1 MHLSTHNWMR
11 AEPLA
16 TTLKRIKKFGYESIE
31 ISGEPTQ
38 YDIKDTRK
46 LLKEHG
52 IRCWG
57 AVTLTLGERNLAAK
71 DEGQRARSV
80 DYVKSVI
87 TMVSELDGEIITL
100 VPATVGKVV
109 PDGTEEEEWKWVV
122 DATKECFAHGKKKG
136 VKIAV
141 EPLNR
146 FETYFFNRAA
156 QALALADAVSP
167 ECGVCLDAFHLN
179 IEEEDMYDAI
189 RLAGK
194 RLFDFHVADNNRF
207 AAGLGQLD
215 WKKIVATLKE
225 IGYDGALTNEFVAP
239 VDRTPAAKYPNMVE
253 RNPVD
258 IPPEQLKFIQDH
270 GSSLLTE
277 EFYSDQMRITA
288 ETILPL
294 IGKKMQEEKEVG
306 GQPRSCGHDPL
317 SPARAEG
324 RGMRMR
330 IKHVQGLVGSHTHR
344 NGAPAPE
351 RLRSGAHV
359 RRRDPAH
366 RDRRRHRRL
375 GRRQERRRQRRH
387 LRRAGAYAEPRGRRR
402 C

>member
-11 AEPLA
+11 AEPLE
-16 TTLKRIKKFGYESIE
+16 TTLRRIKRFGYESIE

-38 YDIKDTRK
+38 YDTKETRK

-80 DYVKSVI
+80 DYVKSVL
-87 TMVSELDGEIITL
+87 TMVSELEGEIITL

-109 PDGTEEEEWKWVV
+109 PDGTEAEEWKWVV
-122 DATKECFAHGKKKG
+122 DATRECFAHAKKVG
-136 VKIAV
+136 VRIAV

-146 FETYFFNRAA
+146 FETYLFNRAA

-179 IEEEDMYDAI
+179 IEEADMYDAI

-207 AAGLGQLD
+207 ACGLGQLD
-215 WKKIVATLKE
+215 WAKIVNTLKE
-225 IGYDGALTNEFVAP
+225 VGYDGALTNEFVAP
-239 VDRTPAAKYPNMVE
+239 VDRTPAAQYPNMVE

-258 IPPEQLKFIQDH
+258 ISPEQLKFIQDH
-270 GSSLLTE
+270 GSSVLTE

-294 IGKKMQEEKEVG
+294 IGKK
-306 GQPRSCGHDPL
+306 
-317 SPARAEG
+317 
-324 RGMRMR
+324 
-330 IKHVQGLVGSHTHR
+330 
-344 NGAPAPE
+344 
-351 RLRSGAHV
+351 
-359 RRRDPAH
+359 
-366 RDRRRHRRL
+366 
-375 GRRQERRRQRRH
+375 H
-387 LRRAGAYAEPRGRRR
+387 LMSA
-402 C
+402 